1 MYFNNIIYTIIAVL
15 IIVALINF
23 AFWLL
28 PYALIA
34 FAVFWLYKRLFSGRG
49 SGKNNRNDEPFQ
61 RNNTNRS
68 NTENREEP
76 SKKVIDVDYEEVDD

>member
-1 MYFNNIIYTIIAVL
+1 MYFNNIIYIIIAVL
-15 IIVALINF
+15 IIAALINF

-34 FAVFWLYKRLFSGRG
+34 FALYWLYKRLFSGRG
-49 SGKNNRNDEPFQ
+49 RGKNNRNEEPFQ
-61 RNNTNRS
+61 GNNTNRS
-68 NTENREEP
+68 STDNREEP